1 MESSLNDAPPS
12 FHSSP
17 PMDEHNP
24 VASPTIPSNGRQI
37 LHNRKGISQESQG
50 RRIPELS
57 NRKTKA
63 KKRKSIERE
72 VETRSYPQLEK
83 TSEAAGDGSVDT
95 VGGAEDGRRLLNT
108 LGTVKAVLNASP
120 SQLTQAAGIPPAT
133 ATKIHRLINQP
144 YSEEHPTGEQQKE
157 VEEYT

>member
-1 MESSLNDAPPS
+1 MVARYYIIVKASAKRAKADAYLSSAIGKQKRRNVKASKEKSRLGAT
-12 FHSSP
+12 HSWRRLQRQLAMAQSTP
-17 PMDEHNP
+17 WVERRY
-24 VASPTIPSNGRQI
+24 GR
-37 LHNRKGISQESQG
+37 K
-50 RRIPELS
+50 
-57 NRKTKA
+57 
-63 KKRKSIERE
+63 
-72 VETRSYPQLEK
+72 
-83 TSEAAGDGSVDT
+83 
-95 VGGAEDGRRLLNT
+95 LLNT